1 MPHTAIAVSIA
12 FVLWAFC
19 LPPAQAET
27 GGKQGYILLPGETMP
42 VYAVGQKLAGVS
54 AWYGQRAQGRRT
66 ANGEVFDYNR
76 LTAAHRTLPFG
87 AVVKV
92 INRRNGKSVRLRI
105 TDRGPKNPRYAID
118 ITRRAAELNNM
129 RHRGTAPVSIEI
141 IELPA
146 WYVREHPSR

>member
-19 LPPAQAET
+19 LPPAQAATRQE
-27 GGKQGYILLPGETMP
+27 QGCILLPGETMP

-66 ANGEVFDYNR
+66 ASGEVFDYNR

-87 AVVKV
+87 SVVRV
-92 INRRNGKSVRLRI
+92 TNRRNGRSVRLRI
-105 TDRGPKNPRYAID
+105 TDRGPKNPRYSID
-118 ITRRAAELNNM
+118 ITRRAAELIGM

-141 IELPA
+141 MELPG
-146 WYVREHPSR
+146 WYAREHPPR